1 MIDKKEAEKS
11 LKEIKRH
18 LGETEEELRKMGK
31 CAIDIHF
38 LWGILAL
45 VGIVLTNFF
54 RDQGLYNFIWIS
66 WVCII
71 GVCVFFAYRIAMRI
85 ATMTG
90 ITSFGAKLTGMVW
103 VGITISIVL
112 AMFIVWFSGYTHY
125 LESFIALLIGVGFF
139 VEAFVSRREFIIAAV
154 LCWIGAI
161 IDGLFPNVS
170 ILVFS
175 FFIFLTMIVPEI
187 IVKISRREF

>member
-54 RDQGLYNFIWIS
+54 RNQGMYNFIWIS

-71 GVCVFFAYRIAMRI
+71 GICVFFAYRIAMRI

-90 ITSFGAKLTGMVW
+90 ITSFGAKLIGMVW
-103 VGITISIVL
+103 VGITVSIVL
-112 AMFIVWFSGYTHY
+112 VMFIVWYAGYTHY

-139 VEAFVSRREFIIAAV
+139 VEAFVSRREFVIAAV
-154 LCWIGAI
+154 LCWIGAV
-161 IDGLFPNVS
+161 IDGLFPDVS

-187 IVKISRREF
+187 IVKISPREF